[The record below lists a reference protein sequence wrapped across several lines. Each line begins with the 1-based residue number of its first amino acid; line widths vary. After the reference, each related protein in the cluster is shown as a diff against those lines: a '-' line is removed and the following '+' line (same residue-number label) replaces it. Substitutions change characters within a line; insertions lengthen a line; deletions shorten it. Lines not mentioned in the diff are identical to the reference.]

1 MIVFVDEAGDTGLKL
16 KQGSSQFFIITL
28 VIFDEDDEALAC
40 DQRIALLRR
49 ELGVGQEF
57 EFHFNETPRRIKD
70 HFFKAIV
77 PYNFFYVSTIINK
90 KNLYGEGFKFKN
102 SFYKYACRLVFD
114 NVKQYLEHAIVVF
127 DGSGSRQFK
136 QELATYLRKRMND
149 DATLR
154 VRKVKM
160 QDSKNNN
167 LIQLA
172 DMVCGAVNLSL
183 KSSEDE
189 NWEYRRLIGHRELSA
204 RVWPQRMNVEKR
216 EQYKK
221 MKVIKNLRRGS
232 DTKKKPKP

>member
-221 MKVIKNLRRGS
+221 MKVNKNLRRGS

>member
-160 QDSKNNN
+160 QNSKNNN

-221 MKVIKNLRRGS
+221 MKVSKNLRRGS